1 MSPLT
6 RLVWVHALMTAGEAA
21 FAVSLADSLFL
32 SITPDA
38 ARSRVLLFLAFSVAP
53 FAVLAPLIGPVLDRM
68 PGGRRLTVFAVGVSR
83 AVLMVVTIRYLDS
96 LALIGLTFGSLVL
109 ARTYAVSRAAIVPT
123 VVRGDEGL
131 MSANGRL
138 GRVAGV
144 AGTLGALVA
153 VPLQRLDPALSLSFA
168 AAAFLAAGVRAL
180 LLPRHR
186 RDRRSSFERGAQESS
201 HVRSAGR
208 VMLVMRG
215 LVGFLFFHVAFWLRG
230 EKAGTAWFALALATA
245 SLAVFAA
252 NVLGPTLRRRIR
264 EEVLLDAS
272 LVVVAVTGVV
282 TAYVGGITA
291 GIVLVAAVN
300 GMAGVARLAF
310 ESVVQSRTPDDERS
324 RVFVVHET
332 RNQVAWVVA
341 GLVAV
346 AFTPAG
352 AVGFLVVGLAAG
364 LAAAYVI
371 YAS

>member
-1 MSPLT
+1 MSALT

-53 FAVLAPLIGPVLDRM
+53 FAVLAPLIGPFLDRM
-68 PGGRRLTVFAVGVSR
+68 PGGRRSTVLGVGVAR
-83 AVLMVVTIRYLDS
+83 AALMVTTIRYLDS

-123 VVRGDEGL
+123 LVVGDDGL

-153 VPLQRLDPALSLSFA
+153 APLQWIDPTLSLSFA
-168 AAAFLAAGVRAL
+168 AALFLLAGLRAL
-180 LLPRHR
+180 SLPRHR
-186 RDRRSSFERGAQESS
+186 HVPSARPRGDVRESAA
-201 HVRSAGR
+201 VRSAGR

-245 SLAVFAA
+245 SLAIFLSNIV
-252 NVLGPTLRRRIR
+252 GPVLRRRVR
-264 EEVLLDAS
+264 EGILLDAS
-272 LVVVAVTGVV
+272 LVVVAVVGSVS
-282 TAYVGGITA
+282 AYVGGITA
-291 GIVLVAAVN
+291 GIVLVGIVN

-310 ESVVQSRTPDDERS
+310 ESIVQSRTPDEERA
-324 RVFVVHET
+324 RVFVAHET
-332 RNQVAWVVA
+332 RNQIAWVVA

-346 AFTPAG
+346 ALTPTG
-352 AVGFLVVGLAAG
+352 AVGFLLVGVAAG
-364 LAAAYVI
+364 VAAAYAI
-371 YAS
+371 YSS